1 MAKKSMKTLL
11 DEMLGKGNSSFLF
24 PKTKAPVSK
33 KTYTNQV
40 DYSKMLGSGNRGMFG
55 QPSVG
60 DAVASTL
67 LDGMI
72 RKIMPLIYPYEKLVS
87 EGIIYVP
94 EDVPEETQIISPGTE
109 TEDLST
115 PDPTDTIQENV
126 IIYDDG
132 VDYGDFNWQ
141 DYGDE
146 QSFEFHPGQVSDIRL
161 KENIELVG
169 NSPTGVNIYEFD
181 YKNKNYGNGRY
192 RGVMA
197 QEVPYASSIGLDGYL
212 EVNYDNLDVKFERI
226 D

>member
-1 MAKKSMKTLL
+1 MAKKSIQSLL
-11 DEMLGKGNSSFLF
+11 DEILERKQSSHSF
-24 PKTKAPVSK
+24 PITSPQNK
-33 KTYTNQV
+33 KTYLNQV
-40 DYSKMLGSGNRGMFG
+40 DYSRILGGGTLFGSG
-55 QPSVG
+55 SVG
-60 DAVASTL
+60 QANIEDVMRGILIRGL
-67 LDGMI
+67 LPALA
-72 RKIMPLIYPYEKLVS
+72 RNLTS
-87 EGIIYVP
+87 N
-94 EDVPEETQIISPGTE
+94 VPEETQITSPGTE